1 MILVV
6 LWVIFLLFLEN
17 NMYQIEDLI
26 AILSR
31 LPGLGKKTAS
41 KLAYFFV
48 NNKEYSGD
56 FIKVLSYIKDNIKFC
71 SDCGCFIINSDKC
84 SICSSDS
91 RNSKILCIVEEQK
104 DMMAIEETGVFS
116 GFYHILGG
124 TINPLENRTP
134 EKLRIKELLFRLNQ
148 KDFEEILVATNPT
161 IEGDATFL
169 YLQNLIKTTFQYIKI
184 SRIATGLPMGGV
196 LEYADKH
203 TLSKAIEQK
212 QYT

>member
-1 MILVV
+1 
-6 LWVIFLLFLEN
+6 
-17 NMYQIEDLI
+17 MYQIEDLI

-48 NNKEYSGD
+48 KNKEYSSD
-56 FIKVLSYIKDNIKFC
+56 FIKILSYIQKNTSFC
-71 SDCGCFIINSDKC
+71 PDCGCIILNVKKC
-84 SICSSDS
+84 SICSSDI
-91 RNSKILCIVEEQK
+91 RNKKLLCIVEEQK

-116 GFYHILGG
+116 GLYHILSG

-134 EKLRIKELLFRLNQ
+134 EKLRTKELINRLQENN
-148 KDFEEILVATNPT
+148 FEEILIATNPT

-169 YLQNLIKTTFQYIKI
+169 YLQNLIKTTFPNIKI
-184 SRIATGLPMGGV
+184 SKIATGLPMGGV

-203 TLSKAIEQK
+203 TLSRAIEQK
-212 QYT
+212 QYF

>member
-1 MILVV
+1 
-6 LWVIFLLFLEN
+6 
-17 NMYQIEDLI
+17 MYQIEDLV

-48 NNKEYSGD
+48 KNKEYSSD
-56 FIKVLSYIKDNIKFC
+56 FIKILSYIQENTSFC
-71 SDCGCFIINSDKC
+71 PDCGCIILNVEKC
-84 SICSSDS
+84 SICSSDI
-91 RNSKILCIVEEQK
+91 RNKKLLCIIEEQK

-116 GFYHILGG
+116 GLYHILSG

-134 EKLRIKELLFRLNQ
+134 EKLRIKELINRLQENN
-148 KDFEEILVATNPT
+148 FEEILIATNPT

-169 YLQNLIKTTFQYIKI
+169 YLQNLIKTTFPNIKI
-184 SRIATGLPMGGV
+184 SKIATGLPMGGV

-203 TLSKAIEQK
+203 TLSRAIEQK
-212 QYT
+212 QYF

>member
-1 MILVV
+1 
-6 LWVIFLLFLEN
+6 
-17 NMYQIEDLI
+17 MYQIEDLI

-48 NNKEYSGD
+48 KNKEYSND
-56 FIKVLSYIKDNIKFC
+56 FIKILSFIQKNTSFC
-71 SDCGCFIINSDKC
+71 PDCGCIILNVEKC
-84 SICSSDS
+84 SICSSDI
-91 RNSKILCIVEEQK
+91 RNKNLLCIVEEQK

-116 GFYHILGG
+116 GLYHILSG

-134 EKLRIKELLFRLNQ
+134 EKLRIKELINRLQEHN
-148 KDFEEILVATNPT
+148 FEEILIATNPT

-169 YLQNLIKTTFQYIKI
+169 YLQNLIKTTFPNIKI
-184 SRIATGLPMGGV
+184 SKIATGLPMGGV

-203 TLSKAIEQK
+203 TLSRAIEQK
-212 QYT
+212 QYF

>member
-1 MILVV
+1 
-6 LWVIFLLFLEN
+6 
-17 NMYQIEDLI
+17 MYQIEDLI

-48 NNKEYSGD
+48 KNKEYSND
-56 FIKVLSYIKDNIKFC
+56 FIKILSFIQKNTSFC
-71 SDCGCFIINSDKC
+71 PDCGCIILNVEKC
-84 SICSSDS
+84 SICSSDI
-91 RNSKILCIVEEQK
+91 RNKNLLCIVEEQK

-116 GFYHILGG
+116 GLYHILSG

-134 EKLRIKELLFRLNQ
+134 EKLRIKELINRLQENN
-148 KDFEEILVATNPT
+148 FEEILIATNPT

-169 YLQNLIKTTFQYIKI
+169 YLQNLIKTTFSNIKI
-184 SRIATGLPMGGV
+184 SKIATGLPMGGV

-203 TLSKAIEQK
+203 TLSRAIEQK
-212 QYT
+212 QYF